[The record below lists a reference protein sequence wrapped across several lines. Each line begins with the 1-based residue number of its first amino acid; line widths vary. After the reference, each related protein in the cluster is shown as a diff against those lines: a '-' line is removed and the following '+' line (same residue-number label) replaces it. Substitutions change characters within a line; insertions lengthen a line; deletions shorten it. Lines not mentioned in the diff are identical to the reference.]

1 MPVQQLAV
9 IEDYEI
15 FIFLNFIF
23 NYFHLVSSSE
33 F

>member
-1 MPVQQLAV
+1 MPVQQLVV

-23 NYFHLVSSSE
+23 NCFHLVSNSE